1 MSNPQLNDPSR
12 NWYITAEKVSTSTTG
27 SNLTLDA
34 SANVN
39 IFSGTGP
46 TGSIYLNTNAWF
58 DGSANLNF
66 AFGRGA
72 YENAVQTSTSI
83 ATLPLTSSDLYKTY
97 SFNPATGKIVQL
109 PAAAT
114 CKIGSW
120 IEINNFSTTATVTVQ
135 DSTGTLVYTI
145 LYPSIAGTVGG
156 SGVRMVAVSSA
167 GQTGSGFA
175 DNWVCGQS
183 GAGGPTGIAG
193 PTGAGGALGYWGSF
207 WSDVS
212 QGLTGATGTAMTL
225 NHTDPDT
232 NGVSIASGSR
242 ITVANAGVYNIQFSA
257 QVEDQNNPAGTIVI
271 WFKKNGFAIPNS
283 NTNLSLDN
291 QSSFAV
297 AAWNFM
303 LKLNAGDYIEIFW
316 YTTDTGVKLIA
327 AASSGDIPA
336 IPSVIV
342 TVQQV
347 MYTQLGPTG
356 ATGQTGPTGPT
367 GPTGQT
373 GPTGETGPTGPTGVT
388 GPPGN
393 QIIYVTTTTYS
404 VAASTNNDQITY
416 ISDNP
421 PTPDNYYQLGTT
433 GGANNTVNA
442 ILVDSTTT
450 PTYFH
455 MGGSFTSING
465 TAVSLA
471 AKTDLNGTVID
482 TLNGGINGTS
492 VNCLSYLNDLY
503 VGGTFTTS
511 VTTGTPL
518 NNIGKYIGATGAWS
532 NMGGGTTPG
541 LNSTVNSIEVFDNQT
556 KTIGG
561 NFTADSN
568 SNDMAYVSRYDV
580 SNNTFAPLQDPKI
593 TPYGVN
599 GTVRAVEVDAANNCI
614 YVGGLFSIAGEIQA
628 TNVARYDLTNK
639 KWESL
644 LGLYTYYDVSAAQY
658 NSLAGEGAGDGSVSG
673 VYALYWDS
681 VNGRLFVGG
690 GFASVQNAQVL
701 PTTNVAYWT
710 PGSLN
715 SASGT
720 WSPLRGSGVGEGVSG
735 EVRAITGDGTNI
747 YVGGLFAY
755 ADVAGSSATV
765 NNIAYWN
772 LSGPSWNALG
782 GSSGG
787 VGTNAAVYALTWVA
801 SGLPTIGSGLFVG
814 GEFTNIEVGGSFPLA
829 NYIALW
835 SPTNWYQ
842 IYQGLGSGQVPGM
855 IDATVRA
862 LTWDG
867 VNLFVGGTFTGV
879 NWYDGSNPQTYAYPY
894 MVAWTP
900 VTITFASSTA
910 DGTWL
915 NSVTSMDT
923 AVYSLNYGGGAV
935 YAGGL
940 FTMASNLTVNYVA
953 RWNGSNWTPLP
964 DLSGPGRG
972 LQREVF
978 SVKYHSTGDIVITG
992 GAFTMAYEANSN
1004 ILANYVAYYGNTTNT
1019 WYPLAETVLPYG
1031 VKTGSVAAPSGIIY
1045 AIAADA
1051 SNSLMY
1057 VGGDFIN
1064 AGGIYASNIAKYNY
1078 STNVWYPFIDST
1090 TKINGTDAPVRALFW
1105 DGFSTLYVGG
1115 EFVTAGGTTVNHI
1128 AKLDPSSNVWSPLT
1142 DTITSTAGT
1151 DGPVYCITNYSTDF
1165 YIGGLFANAG
1175 GHSANNV
1182 ASWNGS
1188 IWAPLLG
1195 TLYSGNGT
1203 DGPVYAILA
1212 YYGLLNTGIVIG
1224 GLFNNAGGQGV
1235 TNIAIWSNYSGS
1247 DDFSPCS
1254 DFFGNQG
1261 TNATVYALSK
1271 GNTTNLIYV
1280 GGAFTTVAGTVLPAN
1295 YIASW
1300 TWSGSPFFFGTW
1312 AVVGNNTINDQVR
1325 TLTYDATNTKLYIGG
1340 LFNKVGILN
1349 YYTIYSAFE
1358 AVRHLTVFNDGGGP
1372 NEYDTL
1378 PTSSSSGLIGT
1389 TANGV
1394 GNNVYATYY
1403 SSADNYLFVGGDFQL
1418 LFNLSPSNYKN
1429 SHNVAIIDRTAS
1441 QWITTPSPV
1450 PKLNGQV
1457 RAIKQLNATNI
1468 YVGGDFTA
1476 LSGGNQDFNYIARW
1490 NTTNSLWYSF
1500 VTNSVIGMNGVAYDI
1515 KVNDVTSLFIGGA
1528 FTSAGATTLN
1538 RIGLY
1543 NVSSNSWT
1551 QFISLGGSDVGVNG
1565 TVRNIYYRGAGLDA
1579 YICGE
1584 FTATGTTGSLS
1595 VNRVAG
1601 INSSNQTF
1609 QLKNTSG
1616 THTGLNNTTN
1626 AILYS
1631 DSKVYFG
1638 GQFTNTSP
1646 TSDVPMSRIA
1656 YFIAPAPITL
1666 TTTTAGFLDTDD
1678 STTYS
1683 QIILPVQ
1690 YKAVTVIYN
1699 ASINKWLETYRS
1711 SGVTH

>member
-1 MSNPQLNDPSR
+1 
-12 NWYITAEKVSTSTTG
+12 V
-27 SNLTLDA
+27 
-34 SANVN
+34 
-39 IFSGTGP
+39 
-46 TGSIYLNTNAWF
+46 
-58 DGSANLNF
+58 
-66 AFGRGA
+66 
-72 YENAVQTSTSI
+72 
-83 ATLPLTSSDLYKTY
+83 
-97 SFNPATGKIVQL
+97 
-109 PAAAT
+109 
-114 CKIGSW
+114 
-120 IEINNFSTTATVTVQ
+120 
-135 DSTGTLVYTI
+135 
-145 LYPSIAGTVGG
+145 
-156 SGVRMVAVSSA
+156 

-175 DNWVCGQS
+175 NNWVCGLS
-183 GAGGPTGIAG
+183 GAVGPTGVQG
-193 PTGAGGALGYWGSF
+193 PTGTGGALGYWGSF

-212 QGLTGATGTAMTL
+212 QNLVGATGTAMTL

-232 NGVSIASGSR
+232 SGVSIVSNSQV
-242 ITVANAGVYNIQFSA
+242 TVANTGVYNIQFSA
-257 QVEDQNNPAGTIVI
+257 QVEDLNNPAGSIFI
-271 WFKKNGFAIPNS
+271 WFKKNGAAIPES

-291 QSSFAV
+291 QNGFAV

-303 LKLNAGDYIEIFW
+303 LKLNAGDYIQIFW
-316 YTTDTGVKLIA
+316 YSTDAGVKLIA
-327 AASSGDIPA
+327 AGSFGDIPA

-356 ATGQTGPTGPT
+356 ATGPTGP
-367 GPTGQT
+367 
-373 GPTGETGPTGPTGVT
+373 T

-393 QIIYVTTTTYS
+393 QIIYVTTTPYS

-416 ISDNP
+416 ISDIP
-421 PTPDNYYQLGTT
+421 PTPDDYYQLGTT

-580 SNNTFAPLQDPKI
+580 SNNTFAPLQDPQI

-599 GTVRAVEVDAANNCI
+599 GNVYAVEVDAVNNCI
-614 YVGGLFSIAGEIQA
+614 YIGGTFSIAGEIQA

-644 LGLYTYYDVSAAQY
+644 SGVATISGSYIYQSV
-658 NSLAGEGAGDGSVSG
+658 GEGAGGLSNS

-681 VNGRLFVGG
+681 VNSRLFVGG
-690 GFASVQNAQVL
+690 AFTNVQGAQV
-701 PTTNVAYWT
+701 TATNVAYWT
-710 PGSLN
+710 PGSSN
-715 SASGT
+715 SASGS
-720 WSPLRGSGVGEGVSG
+720 WAPLNGVGGEGVFGSIS
-735 EVRAITGDGTNI
+735 EVYVITGDGTNI
-747 YVGGLFAY
+747 YVGGQFQNAY
-755 ADVAGSSATV
+755 IGGISTNVY
-765 NNIAYWN
+765 NIAYWN
-772 LSGPSWNALG
+772 PSGPTWNVLG
-782 GSSGG
+782 GIGG
-787 VGTNAAVYALTWVA
+787 VGTSGAVYALNWVA
-801 SGLPTIGSGLFVG
+801 SGLPTITSGLFVG
-814 GEFTNIEVGGSFPLA
+814 GDFIYVEIGGGPVIA
-829 NYIALW
+829 NHIALW
-835 SPTNWYQ
+835 SPSGTGLWYE
-842 IYQGLGSGQVPGM
+842 IYQGVGSGQVPGM
-855 IDATVRA
+855 TSSSVRTLA
-862 LTWDG
+862 WDS
-867 VNLFVGGTFTGV
+867 VNNRLFIGGSFLQV
-879 NWYDGSNPQTYAYPY
+879 NWYDGSSPQTYDYPY
-894 MVAWTP
+894 MVVWIP
-900 VTITFASSTA
+900 SSISYPTA
-910 DGTWL
+910 DGTWS
-915 NSVTSMDT
+915 NSVTSMDQP
-923 AVYSLNYGGGAV
+923 VFSLNYGSDGAV
-935 YAGGL
+935 YAGGQ
-940 FTMASNLTVNYVA
+940 FTNAGGQTVNYVA
-953 RWNGSNWTPLP
+953 RWDTVATVWTPLP
-964 DLSGPGRG
+964 DLPSIGPGRG
-972 LQREVF
+972 LNAAVY

-992 GAFTMAYEANSN
+992 GAFTRAYEAKSN
-1004 ILANYVAYYGNTTNT
+1004 IIVNYVAYYGNAGYT

-1031 VKTGSVAAPSGIIY
+1031 VKNASAPSGNIY
-1045 AIAADA
+1045 AIAVDA
-1051 SNSLMY
+1051 SSNLMY

-1064 AGGIYASNIAKYNY
+1064 AGGVYTSNIAMYNY
-1078 STNVWYPFIDST
+1078 STNVWYPFIDNN
-1090 TKINGTDAPVRALFW
+1090 TKINGTSAPVRALLW
-1105 DGFSTLYVGG
+1105 DSPILYVGG
-1115 EFVTAGGTTVNHI
+1115 EFITAGGTTVNHI
-1128 AKLDPSSNVWSPLT
+1128 AKWSSNVWSPLI
-1142 DTITSTAGT
+1142 DGSGNGT
-1151 DGPVYCITNYSTDF
+1151 DGPVYCITNYISDF
-1165 YIGGLFANAG
+1165 YIGGSFANAG
-1175 GHSANNV
+1175 GQSANNV
-1182 ASWNGS
+1182 AWWNGS
-1188 IWAPLLG
+1188 NWNPLLG
-1195 TLYSGNGT
+1195 TTYLGNGT
-1203 DGPVYAILA
+1203 NGPVYAILA

-1224 GLFNNAGGQGV
+1224 GLFTDAGGQGV
-1235 TNIAIWSNYSGS
+1235 TNLAIWSNYSGS

-1254 DFFGNQG
+1254 DSFGNQG

-1280 GGAFTTVAGTVLPAN
+1280 GGAFTTAGALSPAN

-1300 TWSGSPFFFGTW
+1300 TWLGFPVFYGTW
-1312 AVVGNNTINDQVR
+1312 AVVGNNTIGGVGAQGVR

-1340 LFNKVGILN
+1340 IFNQVGILS
-1349 YYTIYSAFE
+1349 YYGTYSVLQDVNFI
-1358 AVRHLTVFNDGGGP
+1358 TVFNDGGGP

-1378 PTSSSSGLIGT
+1378 PTSSASALLGT
-1389 TANGV
+1389 AANGV

-1457 RAIKQLNATNI
+1457 RTIKQLNATNI
-1468 YVGGDFTA
+1468 YVGGDFTG

-1490 NTTNSLWYSF
+1490 NITNSLWYSF
-1500 VTNSVIGMNGVAYDI
+1500 VTNSVIGMNGAVYDI
-1515 KVNDVTSLFIGGA
+1515 KVNDTTSLFIGGA

-1543 NVSSNSWT
+1543 DVSSNSWT

-1584 FTATGTTGSLS
+1584 FTATTGSSLS
-1595 VNRVAG
+1595 VNRVAE
-1601 INSSNQTF
+1601 INTSNQTF
-1609 QLKNTSG
+1609 QIKNVSG
-1616 THTGLNNTTN
+1616 THTGLNDITN

-1631 DSKVYFG
+1631 GSKVYFG
-1638 GQFTNTSP
+1638 GQFTNTAP
-1646 TSDVPMSRIA
+1646 TSDKPMSRIA
-1656 YFIAPAPITL
+1656 SYNLSSSVPVIL